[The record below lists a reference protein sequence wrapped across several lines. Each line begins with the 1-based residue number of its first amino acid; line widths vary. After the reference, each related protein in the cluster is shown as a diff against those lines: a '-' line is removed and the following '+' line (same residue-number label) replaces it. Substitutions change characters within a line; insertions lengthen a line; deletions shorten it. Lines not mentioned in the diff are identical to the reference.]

1 MDKFQDANMEAQA
14 GYQNKCSCKS
24 SGRCLARKVRRSTS
38 LSSMAE
44 PVQAVGRMLADDPAT
59 DAGDMSFM
67 AVSCA
72 LVLLMTPGLAFYYGG
87 LVKEKNILNTMMMSV
102 ISMGLISFYWIL
114 FGFSYGFSWS
124 DKYMMYKGLTMMI
137 WPATKITGLLFA
149 TYQMTFAIITVAL
162 ISGSIVERMRFAPYL
177 VFITIWFAVVYI
189 PLCYWVW
196 GGGWIFQMGAKDFA
210 GGTVVHISS
219 GTSGYTAA
227 MLLGKR
233 KNTETTP
240 NNVPFVILGGG
251 LLWFGWTGFNGGS
264 ALAANWLAGLA
275 VTTTFL
281 AAAVA
286 MVTWLALE
294 IILTGKPTAVGSMT
308 GAVAGLVG
316 ITPVAGF
323 VSATGAL
330 AVGAITAAVCTG
342 AVKAAERLRLVDD
355 TLDCFTVHGV
365 GGYTGGILGG
375 FFDTSAGILYGHGP
389 KLLKAQFVGVSAGL
403 VYSFVATA
411 IIFTGLKA
419 IFKVRAADSVQERG
433 LDKISHDEDAY
444 ARKEYSED
452 DSISFGGSMTMATQP
467 MMMMSREPAKQ
478 SDLGMLLCCANQ
490 PAPTRAQMIM
500 PSSQMSGY
508 GQVPAE
514 DPVIDDEAG
523 ESAGCWPGK
532 EEEEYGR
539 GGSAASRGMFAAS
552 LDVMPT
558 GQDLGLMFD
567 PIEEPDGLVIAG
579 LVPGAAV
586 DRYNSSTGK
595 NKINVGDTLVGIN
608 GMAVSAASIYDLASQ
623 MAGQMVLNVRPG
635 NVFTANIDKQNGPLG
650 VAIDS
655 EAPPECLGIRIQDVT
670 AGGAV
675 SAWNAKQKTN
685 KVKAGDRIVGAN
697 GRADPQGIMMILQQA
712 PKLDLKVLSSGQG
725 GSWW

>member
-1 MDKFQDANMEAQA
+1 MAETAQA
-14 GYQNKCSCKS
+14 
-24 SGRCLARKVRRSTS
+24 L
-38 LSSMAE
+38 
-44 PVQAVGRMLADDPAT
+44 GRMLTDEPKT

-67 AVSCA
+67 AISCA

-114 FGFSYGFSWS
+114 FGFSWGFSWS
-124 DKYMMYKGLTMMI
+124 DKYCMYKGLTMTV

-162 ISGSIVERMRFAPYL
+162 ISGSIVERMRFVPYI
-177 VFITIWFAVVYI
+177 VFISLWFVVVYV

-233 KNTETTP
+233 KNTEMTP

-286 MVTWLALE
+286 MVVWLALE
-294 IILTGKPTAVGSMT
+294 IALTGKPTAVGSMT

-323 VSATGAL
+323 VSPMGSL
-330 AVGAITAAVCTG
+330 AVGAITATVCTF

-403 VYSFVATA
+403 VYSAVCTA
-411 IIFTGLKA
+411 IIFSLLKVV
-419 IFKVRAADSVQERG
+419 FKVRAADNVQEKG
-433 LDKISHDEDAY
+433 LDKISHAEDAY
-444 ARKEYSED
+444 ARKELTED
-452 DSISFGGSMTMATQP
+452 ESNPFGSSMTMATQP
-467 MMMMSREPAKQ
+467 MMMMSREPARQ

-500 PSSQMSGY
+500 PSSQMPGY

-514 DPVIDDEAG
+514 ETVVDDDESGAP
-523 ESAGCWPGK
+523 AGCWPGND
-532 EEEEYGR
+532 EEEYG
-539 GGSAASRGMFAAS
+539 GGGNGASLAMFVAS

-558 GQDLGLMFD
+558 GQDLGLVFD
-567 PIEEPDGLVIAG
+567 PAEEPDGLVIAG
-579 LVPGAAV
+579 IVPGAAA
-586 DRYNSSTGK
+586 DRYNNTTGK
-595 NKINVGDTLVGIN
+595 QKIKVGDTLVGIN
-608 GMAVSAASIYDLASQ
+608 GMAVSAGSIYDLASQ
-623 MAGQMVLNVRPG
+623 MMGQMMLNVRPG
-635 NVFTANIDKQNGPLG
+635 SVFTAKIDKQSGPLG

-655 EAPPECLGIRIQDVT
+655 EAPPESLGVRIQDVT

-675 SAWNAKQKTN
+675 AAWNAKQKT

-697 GRADPQGIMMILQQA
+697 GLTDPQGIMAILQQA
-712 PKLDLKVLSSGQG
+712 PKMDLQVLSSGQASG
-725 GSWW
+725 YW